1 MDNILIDEETIQK
14 RITELADELYETYGD
29 EKVVF
34 ICTLKGA
41 VFFTCDLLKKYKGR
55 AFVDFLRVSS
65 YDGDHSTGK
74 VSLNLSVSEENVKG
88 QNIII
93 VEDIVDTGRSID
105 FLYDYIGKM
114 SPKTLTTCTLLY
126 KEEKST
132 VKNKPDYVGF
142 KIDDLFVIGYGLDY
156 NQEYRNLPYIKVL
169 KNSK

>member
-74 VSLNLSVSEENVKG
+74 VSLNLSVSEDSIKDQNV
-88 QNIII
+88 IIM
-93 VEDIVDTGRSID
+93 EDIVDTGRSID

-126 KEEKST
+126 KEKKST

-169 KNSK
+169 KK

>member
-74 VSLNLSVSEENVKG
+74 VSLNLSVSEDSIKDQNV
-88 QNIII
+88 IIM
-93 VEDIVDTGRSID
+93 EDIIDTGRSID

-169 KNSK
+169 KK

>member
-1 MDNILIDEETIQK
+1 MDEILFDEATIQK
-14 RITELADELYETYGD
+14 RITELANELYETYGD

-55 AFVDFLRVSS
+55 AYIDFLRVSS

-74 VSLNLSVSEENVKG
+74 VSLNLSVSEESIKG
-88 QNIII
+88 QNVIIM
-93 VEDIVDTGRSID
+93 EDIIDTGKSID

-114 SPKTLTTCTLLY
+114 SPKTLASCTLLY

-156 NQEYRNLPYIKVL
+156 NQEYRNLPYIKAL
-169 KNSK
+169 KK

>member
-1 MDNILIDEETIQK
+1 MDEILFDEATIQK
-14 RITELADELYETYGD
+14 RITELANELYETYGD

-55 AFVDFLRVSS
+55 AYIDFLRVSS

-74 VSLNLSVSEENVKG
+74 VSLNLSVSEESIKG
-88 QNIII
+88 QNVIIM
-93 VEDIVDTGRSID
+93 EDIIDTGKSID

-114 SPKTLTTCTLLY
+114 SPKTLTSCTLLY

-156 NQEYRNLPYIKVL
+156 NQEYRNLPYIKAL
-169 KNSK
+169 KK

>member
-1 MDNILIDEETIQK
+1 MDEILIDEETIQK

-74 VSLNLSVSEENVKG
+74 VSLNLSVSEESIKG
-88 QNIII
+88 QNVIIM
-93 VEDIVDTGRSID
+93 EDIVDTGRSID

-169 KNSK
+169 KNSR

>member
-74 VSLNLSVSEENVKG
+74 VSLNLSVSEDSIKDQNV
-88 QNIII
+88 IIM
-93 VEDIVDTGRSID
+93 EDIVDTGRSID

-169 KNSK
+169 KK

>member
-1 MDNILIDEETIQK
+1 M
-14 RITELADELYETYGD
+14 
-29 EKVVF
+29 
-34 ICTLKGA
+34 
-41 VFFTCDLLKKYKGR
+41 
-55 AFVDFLRVSS
+55 
-65 YDGDHSTGK
+65 
-74 VSLNLSVSEENVKG
+74 SEDSIKDQNV
-88 QNIII
+88 IIM
-93 VEDIVDTGRSID
+93 EDIVDTGRSID

>member
-14 RITELADELYETYGD
+14 RITELANELYETYGD

-74 VSLNLSVSEENVKG
+74 VSLNLSVSEDSIKDQNV
-88 QNIII
+88 IIM
-93 VEDIVDTGRSID
+93 EDIVDTGRSID

-169 KNSK
+169 KK

>member
-74 VSLNLSVSEENVKG
+74 VSLNLSVSEDSIKDQNV
-88 QNIII
+88 IIM
-93 VEDIVDTGRSID
+93 EDIIDTGRSID

-126 KEEKST
+126 KEKKST

-169 KNSK
+169 KK